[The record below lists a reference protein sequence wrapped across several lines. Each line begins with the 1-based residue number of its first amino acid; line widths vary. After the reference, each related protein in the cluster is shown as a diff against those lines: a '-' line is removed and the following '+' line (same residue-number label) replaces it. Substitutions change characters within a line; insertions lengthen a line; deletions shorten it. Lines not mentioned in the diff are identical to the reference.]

1 MVFYYGFSTWNLCEC
16 MYEYCYICVYY
27 KYKKTVGGLN
37 NVTQGVINYNTTL
50 L

>member
-1 MVFYYGFSTWNLCEC
+1 MVFLLGIYVNAC
-16 MYEYCYICVYY
+16 MNIVTSVFITSI
-27 KYKKTVGGLN
+27 KKNVGCLN